1 MQNLNRFV
9 TYVYSYRDYE
19 RDVNVGFAK
28 VDCRGELVRMEIQIR
43 RKKKGEREEM
53 EVYLLA
59 ENPKNPLAIPV
70 GSMDF
75 ERETGTYQGRLLA
88 KDIGGSGYGFD
99 QITGLYLKNKKEV
112 FASQWI
118 EEDLNLRE
126 IRFFKKED
134 VEEKESQPEDRL
146 EVRRQESGIAKESQR
161 LSAAQLN
168 QSREISESLK
178 GEEDSTLKAM
188 AGNPLYDWRYEWEK
202 LDQGPDK
209 ELVLGIALWTRN
221 KGKS

>member
-28 VDCRGELVRMEIQIR
+28 VDRRGDLVRMEIQIR
-43 RKKKGEREEM
+43 KKGGGKGETEIC
-53 EVYLLA
+53 LLA
-59 ENPKNPLAIPV
+59 GDPKNPLAIPI
-70 GSMDF
+70 GSIHF
-75 ERETGTYQGRLLA
+75 EGDTGTYQGRIRA
-88 KDIGGSGYGFD
+88 ENIEGSGYGFD
-99 QITGLYLKNKKEV
+99 RITGLYLKNEEALY
-112 FASQWI
+112 ASQWI
-118 EEDLNLRE
+118 EEDLQLRAVTLLKRE
-126 IRFFKKED
+126 DGKKGKED
-134 VEEKESQPEDRL
+134 KMQIEAVPGAEQMLSDVQKEAAPGKL
-146 EVRRQESGIAKESQR
+146 A
-161 LSAAQLN
+161 AAQCPV
-168 QSREISESLK
+168 SK
-178 GEEDSTLKAM
+178 EDSTLKAM